1 MRFHNAHAQR
11 SLAAETWQ
19 NIQIYAIQHNTTVF
33 DIAQLPKIRS
43 THRWA
48 EVTQVGLPGIRYLTE
63 LSTWLPHKRH
73 SHKNIGSWIS
83 GFHWFCIFLGIYNR
97 KRFIWG
103 LNWVKQPLIRRLGWH
118 HHMTKIS
125 LLQLWVKDFSVEHI
139 FSHILLELL
148 DVRRFNASVRS
159 FTNCV
164 AQVFWLNMSCINKR

>member
-103 LNWVKQPLIRRLGWH
+103 VELGKTTINTPPWVTSSHDKDITVAVVSEGLLSGAYLQSHPFRTARCSPFQRLC
-118 HHMTKIS
+118 
-125 LLQLWVKDFSVEHI
+125 
-139 FSHILLELL
+139 
-148 DVRRFNASVRS
+148 A
-159 FTNCV
+159 
-164 AQVFWLNMSCINKR
+164 